1 MGDDDAMKLL
11 RHLALRLIT
20 TILTLFGLLVI
31 CLALLRAVP
40 GGPFDQE
47 KLAPPEVQAA
57 LAARYRLDQPFW
69 VQVGD
74 YVAAATRGDLGP
86 SFQYSDY
93 SVQELI
99 AAAAPITLALGA
111 LAAMLSLLLAVPT
124 ACWLATRAHGLQ
136 LASLASLLALAL
148 PKFVL
153 APLLVL
159 LFALTLGWLP
169 SAGFAWDAPQTW
181 LLPVLSLALP
191 QFAVLL
197 RALAENLRAALDGAP
212 AIAALARGYS
222 LSRVIWRHALPLA
235 LAQTLGFLG
244 PLLIALLTGSAIVE
258 MVYSIPG
265 LGRYLVSAALN
276 RDYTLLIGA
285 VLTVAVI
292 VACVNLVVD
301 LLQYLID
308 PRMRRD

>member
-1 MGDDDAMKLL
+1 MRLLGSLLL
-11 RHLALRLIT
+11 RLATTALTLLAL
-20 TILTLFGLLVI
+20 LVL

-69 VQVGD
+69 VQVSD
-74 YVAAATRGDLGP
+74 YLGHALRGDLGP

-99 AAAAPITLALGA
+99 AGAAPITLTLGG
-111 LAAMLSLLLAVPT
+111 LAALLAIALAVPV
-124 ACWLATRAHGLQ
+124 ACGLALRPAGLRV
-136 LASLASLLALAL
+136 ASWASLLALAV

-159 LFALTLGWLP
+159 LFALQLGWLP
-169 SAGFAWDAPQTW
+169 AAGFGWDQPRTW
-181 LLPVLSLALP
+181 VLPVLSLALP

-197 RALAENLRAALDGAP
+197 RALAENLRAALDSP
-212 AIAALARGYS
+212 LVIAAQARGYPP
-222 LSRVIWRHALPLA
+222 SRVIWRHALPLA
-235 LAQTLGFLG
+235 LLQTLGFLG
-244 PLLIALLTGSAIVE
+244 PVLIALLTGSAIIE

-265 LGRYLVSAALN
+265 LGRYLVAAALN
-276 RDYTLLIGA
+276 RDYTLLIGS

-292 VACVNLVVD
+292 VALVNL
-301 LLQYLID
+301 LID
-308 PRMRRD
+308 ALQWLLDPRLRT

>member
-1 MGDDDAMKLL
+1 MSLL
-11 RHLALRLIT
+11 RHLALRLVT
-20 TILTLFGLLVI
+20 TLATLLALTVI

-47 KLAPPEVQAA
+47 KLAPPEVEAA
-57 LAARYRLDQPFW
+57 LEARYRIGQPFW
-69 VQVGD
+69 TQVGD
-74 YVAAATRGDLGP
+74 YLGGALRGDLGP
-86 SFQYSDY
+86 SFQYADY
-93 SVQELI
+93 TVQELI

-111 LAAMLSLLLAVPT
+111 LAALLSLALAVPL
-124 ACWLATRAHGLQ
+124 ACALATGVHGLRV
-136 LASLASLLALAL
+136 ASSAALLALAL

-169 SAGFAWDAPQTW
+169 SAGFAWDAPRTW
-181 LLPVLSLALP
+181 ILPVLSLALP

-197 RALAENLRAALDGAP
+197 RVLAENLKAALDSPP

-222 LSRVIWRHALPLA
+222 RARVVWRHALPLA
-235 LAQTLGFLG
+235 AAQTVGFLG
-244 PLLIALLTGSAIVE
+244 PVLVALLTGSAIVE
-258 MVYSIPG
+258 MVFGIPG

-292 VACVNLVVD
+292 VALVNLLVD
-301 LLQYLID
+301 LLQWAFD
-308 PRMRRD
+308 PRARRH

>member
-1 MGDDDAMKLL
+1 MNLL
-11 RHLALRLIT
+11 RHLALRLAT
-20 TILTLFGLLVI
+20 TALTLFGLLVI

-74 YVAAATRGDLGP
+74 YASSAMRGDLGP
-86 SFQYSDY
+86 SFQYADY
-93 SVQELI
+93 SVGELI
-99 AAAAPITLALGA
+99 AAAAPITLVLGG
-111 LAAMLSLLLAVPT
+111 LAALLSLAMAIPT
-124 ACWLATRAHGLQ
+124 ACWLATRRRGLEV
-136 LASLASLLALAL
+136 ASLASLLALAL

-153 APLLVL
+153 APILVL

-181 LLPVLSLALP
+181 VLPVLSLALP

-197 RALAENLRAALDGAP
+197 RALAETRRAALDSAP
-212 AIAALARGYS
+212 GIAARARGYS
-222 LSRVIWRHALPLA
+222 QTRVVWRHALPLA
-235 LAQTLGFLG
+235 LTQTLGFLG
-244 PLLIALLTGSAIVE
+244 PVLIALLTGSAIVE

-292 VACVNLVVD
+292 VAMVNLAID
-301 LLQYLID
+301 LLQHLID
-308 PRMRRD
+308 PRVR

>member
-1 MGDDDAMKLL
+1 MRLLGSLLL
-11 RHLALRLIT
+11 RLATTALTLLAL
-20 TILTLFGLLVI
+20 LVL
-31 CLALLRAVP
+31 CLALLRSVP

-69 VQVGD
+69 VQVSD
-74 YVAAATRGDLGP
+74 YLGHALRGDLGP

-99 AAAAPITLALGA
+99 AAAAPITLMLGG
-111 LAAMLSLLLAVPT
+111 LAALLAIALAVPV
-124 ACWLATRAHGLQ
+124 ACTLALRPAGLRV
-136 LASLASLLALAL
+136 ASWASLLALAV

-159 LFALTLGWLP
+159 LFALQLGWLP
-169 SAGFAWDAPQTW
+169 AAGFGWDQPRTW
-181 LLPVLSLALP
+181 VLPVLSLALP

-197 RALAENLRAALDGAP
+197 RALAENLRAALESP
-212 AIAALARGYS
+212 PVIAAQARGYTPA
-222 LSRVIWRHALPLA
+222 RVIWRHALPLA
-235 LAQTLGFLG
+235 LLQTLGFLG
-244 PLLIALLTGSAIVE
+244 PVLIALLTGSAIIE

-265 LGRYLVSAALN
+265 LGRYLVAAALN
-276 RDYTLLIGA
+276 RDYTLLIGS

-292 VACVNLVVD
+292 VALVNL
-301 LLQYLID
+301 LID
-308 PRMRRD
+308 ALQWLLDPRLRN

>member
-1 MGDDDAMKLL
+1 MRLLGSLLL
-11 RHLALRLIT
+11 RLATTALTLLAL
-20 TILTLFGLLVI
+20 LVL

-69 VQVGD
+69 VQVSD
-74 YVAAATRGDLGP
+74 YLGNALRGDLGP

-99 AAAAPITLALGA
+99 AAAAPITLMLGG
-111 LAAMLSLLLAVPT
+111 LAALLAIALAVPV
-124 ACWLATRAHGLQ
+124 ACTLALRPAGLP
-136 LASLASLLALAL
+136 LASWASLLALAM

-159 LFALTLGWLP
+159 LFALQLGWLP
-169 SAGFAWDAPQTW
+169 AAGFGWDQPRTW
-181 LLPVLSLALP
+181 VLPVLSLALP

-197 RALAENLRAALDGAP
+197 RALAENLRAALDSP
-212 AIAALARGYS
+212 PVIAAQARGYAPA
-222 LSRVIWRHALPLA
+222 RVIWRHALPLA
-235 LAQTLGFLG
+235 LLQTLGFLG
-244 PLLIALLTGSAIVE
+244 PVLIALLTGSAIIE

-265 LGRYLVSAALN
+265 LGRYLVAAALN
-276 RDYTLLIGA
+276 RDYTLLIGS

-292 VACVNLVVD
+292 VALVNL
-301 LLQYLID
+301 LID
-308 PRMRRD
+308 ALQWLLDPRLRN

>member
-1 MGDDDAMKLL
+1 MNLL

-20 TILTLFGLLVI
+20 TLATLFGLLVI
-31 CLALLRAVP
+31 CLALLHAVP

-99 AAAAPITLALGA
+99 AAAAPITLTLGA
-111 LAAMLSLLLAVPT
+111 LAVLLSLSLAVPL
-124 ACWLATRAHGLQ
+124 ACWLATRRRGLQ

-169 SAGFAWDAPQTW
+169 AAGFAWDAPQTFV
-181 LLPVLSLALP
+181 LPVLSLALP

-197 RALAENLRAALDGAP
+197 RALSENLRAALDSPP
-212 AIAALARGYS
+212 AIAAAARGYS
-222 LSRVIWRHALPLA
+222 QARVVWRHALPLA
-235 LAQTLGFLG
+235 LTQTLGFLG
-244 PLLIALLTGSAIVE
+244 PVLIALLSGSAIVE
-258 MVYSIPG
+258 MVFGIPG

-285 VLTVAVI
+285 VLTVALI
-292 VACVNLVVD
+292 VACVNLVID

-308 PRMRRD
+308 PRVRN

>member
-1 MGDDDAMKLL
+1 MTLL

-20 TILTLFGLLVI
+20 TSLTLFGLLVI

-40 GGPFDQE
+40 GGPFDAE

-69 VQVGD
+69 VQIGD
-74 YVAAATRGDLGP
+74 YVAAATHGDLGP
-86 SFQYSDY
+86 SFQYADY

-99 AAAAPITLALGA
+99 AAAAPITLTLGA
-111 LAAMLSLLLAVPT
+111 LAVLLSLALAVPT
-124 ACWLATRAHGLQ
+124 ACWLATRRSGLR
-136 LASLASLLALAL
+136 LASIASLLALAV

-169 SAGFAWDAPQTW
+169 SAGFAWDAPRTW
-181 LLPVLSLALP
+181 VLPVLSLALP

-197 RALAENLRAALDGAP
+197 RALAENLRAALDSAP
-212 AIAALARGYS
+212 AVAAAARGYS
-222 LSRVIWRHALPLA
+222 DARVVWRHALPLA

-244 PLLIALLTGSAIVE
+244 PVLIALLTGSAIVE
-258 MVYSIPG
+258 MVFGIPG

-301 LLQYLID
+301 LLQYLLD
-308 PRMRRD
+308 PRVRG

>member
-1 MGDDDAMKLL
+1 MRLLGSLLL
-11 RHLALRLIT
+11 RLATTALTLLAL
-20 TILTLFGLLVI
+20 LVL

-69 VQVGD
+69 VQVSD
-74 YVAAATRGDLGP
+74 YLGHALRGDLGP

-99 AAAAPITLALGA
+99 AGAAPITLTLGG
-111 LAAMLSLLLAVPT
+111 LAALLAIALAVPI
-124 ACWLATRAHGLQ
+124 ACGLALRPAGLRV
-136 LASLASLLALAL
+136 ASWASLLALAV

-159 LFALTLGWLP
+159 LFALQLGWLP
-169 SAGFAWDAPQTW
+169 AAGFGWDQPRTW
-181 LLPVLSLALP
+181 VLPVLSLALP

-197 RALAENLRAALDGAP
+197 RALAENLRAALDSP
-212 AIAALARGYS
+212 PVIAAQARGYPP
-222 LSRVIWRHALPLA
+222 SRVIWRHALPLA
-235 LAQTLGFLG
+235 LLQTLGFLG
-244 PLLIALLTGSAIVE
+244 PVLIALLTGSAIIE

-265 LGRYLVSAALN
+265 LGRYLVAAALN
-276 RDYTLLIGA
+276 RDYTLLIGS

-292 VACVNLVVD
+292 VALVNL
-301 LLQYLID
+301 LID
-308 PRMRRD
+308 ALQWLLDPRLRT

>member
-1 MGDDDAMKLL
+1 VRLL
-11 RHLALRLIT
+11 RHLLLRLFS
-20 TILTLFGLLVI
+20 TLATLLALVVI

-74 YVAAATRGDLGP
+74 YVGAAVHADFGP
-86 SFQYSDY
+86 SFQYPDY
-93 SVQELI
+93 SVQELLR
-99 AAAAPITLALGA
+99 AAVPITLTLGG
-111 LAAMLSLLLAVPT
+111 LAAFLALLLAVPC
-124 ACWLATRAHGLQ
+124 ACWMALHSWGLRLAAWL
-136 LASLASLLALAL
+136 SLLALAV

-169 SAGFAWDAPQTW
+169 AGGFAWDAPQTW
-181 LLPVLSLALP
+181 VLPVLSLALP
-191 QFAVLL
+191 QFALML
-197 RALAENLRAALDGAP
+197 RALSENLRAALDSAP
-212 AIAALARGYS
+212 VISALARGYS
-222 LSRVIWRHALPLA
+222 QSRVIWVHALPLA
-235 LAQTLGFLG
+235 LLQTLGFLG
-244 PLLIALLTGSAIVE
+244 PVLIALLTGSAIIE

-265 LGRYLVSAALN
+265 LGRYLVGAALN
-276 RDYTLLIGA
+276 RDYTLLLGA

-292 VACVNLVVD
+292 VALVNLLID
-301 LLQYLID
+301 LLQFLFD
-308 PRMRRD
+308 PRMRD

>member
-1 MGDDDAMKLL
+1 MRLL
-11 RHLALRLIT
+11 RHLALRLVT
-20 TILTLFGLLVI
+20 TVLTLSALLVI

-40 GGPFDQE
+40 GGPFDAE

-74 YVAAATRGDLGP
+74 YASAALRGDLGP
-86 SFQYSDY
+86 SFQYADY

-99 AAAAPITLALGA
+99 AASAPITLALGA
-111 LAAMLSLLLAVPT
+111 LAAALALLLVVPT
-124 ACWLATRAHGLQ
+124 ACWLATRTQGLRI
-136 LASLASLLALAL
+136 ASLAALLALAL

-153 APLLVL
+153 APMLVL
-159 LFALTLGWLP
+159 VFALSLGWLP
-169 SAGFAWDAPQTW
+169 AAGFAWDAPLTW
-181 LLPVLSLALP
+181 VLPVLSLALP

-197 RALAENLRAALDGAP
+197 RALAENLRAALDSAP

-222 LSRVIWRHALPLA
+222 QARVVWRHALPLA

-244 PLLIALLTGSAIVE
+244 PVLIALLTGSAIVE

-265 LGRYLVSAALN
+265 LGRYLVGAALN

-285 VLTVAVI
+285 VLTVATI
-292 VACVNLVVD
+292 VAVVNLVVD
-301 LLQYLID
+301 LLQQMLD
-308 PRMRRD
+308 PRVRG

>member
-1 MGDDDAMKLL
+1 MNLL
-11 RHLALRLIT
+11 RHLALRLAT
-20 TILTLFGLLVI
+20 TALTLFGLLVI

-47 KLAPPEVQAA
+47 KSAPPEVQAA

-74 YVAAATRGDLGP
+74 YASAALRGDLGP
-86 SFQYSDY
+86 SFQYADY
-93 SVQELI
+93 SVAELI
-99 AAAAPITLALGA
+99 GAAAPITLTLGA
-111 LAAMLSLLLAVPT
+111 LAVLLSLALAIPM
-124 ACWLATRAHGLQ
+124 ACWLATRTHGLQ
-136 LASLASLLALAL
+136 FASLASLLALAL

-159 LFALTLGWLP
+159 MFALTLGWLP

-181 LLPVLSLALP
+181 VLPVLSLALP

-197 RALAENLRAALDGAP
+197 RALAENLRAALGSAP
-212 AIAALARGYS
+212 VVAALARGYS
-222 LSRVIWRHALPLA
+222 EARVVWRHALPLA

-244 PLLIALLTGSAIVE
+244 PVLIALLTGSAIVE
-258 MVYSIPG
+258 MVFGIPG

-285 VLTVAVI
+285 VLAVAVI
-292 VACVNLVVD
+292 VAGVNLFID
-301 LLQYLID
+301 LLQQLID
-308 PRMRRD
+308 PRVRG